1 MTVHTA
7 APTGAPVPE
16 PAPEPAQGPAQG
28 RKRMPTWR
36 KLLRNRN
43 IVFGSLLIVL
53 LVMTALFAPWLTPM
67 DPLQQ
72 DIWERYAPPQ
82 GLFGEDGFNTR
93 YILGADELGRDLL
106 SRLIMGSRVSL
117 MVGLI
122 ATGISLLVGVVLGA
136 VAGYLGGWVDN
147 VIMRV
152 MDVLLALPGIL
163 LAIAIV
169 AALGPNIVNAM
180 VAIAIVRIPASA
192 RIVRSDVLALREEE
206 FVEAARALGVSHLS
220 ILFKHILMNA
230 WAPALVLATLGM
242 GTAIVAE
249 AALSFLGLGTQ
260 PPQISWGR
268 MLSVGREAI
277 RSAPHVTL
285 YPGLAIM
292 LTVLGF
298 NLLGDGLRDFF
309 DTRLQDR

>member
-1 MTVHTA
+1 MTSATA
-7 APTGAPVPE
+7 TTAVPE
-16 PAPEPAQGPAQG
+16 
-28 RKRMPTWR
+28 RRRMNPTLR
-36 KLLRNRN
+36 RLLRNKS
-43 IVFGSLLIVL
+43 IMFGSVIIVG
-53 LVMTALFAPWLTPM
+53 LVVIAIIGPWITPM
-67 DPLQQ
+67 DPLRQ
-72 DIWERYAPPQ
+72 DIWERYTPPQ
-82 GLFGEDGFNTR
+82 GLWVDGEFNTR

-106 SRLIMGSRVSL
+106 SRLIVGARVSL
-117 MVGLI
+117 LVGLI
-122 ATGISLLVGVVLGA
+122 ATGISLFFGVILGAISGYVGGVV
-136 VAGYLGGWVDN
+136 DD

-180 VAIAIVRIPASA
+180 VAIAIVRIPTMA
-192 RIVRSDVLALREEE
+192 RVVRSDVLAVKTEE
-206 FVEAARALGVSHLS
+206 FVEAAKALGQNHLV
-220 ILFKHILMNA
+220 ILFKHILINA

-285 YPGLAIM
+285 YPGLAI
-292 LTVLGF
+292 TVVVLGF
-298 NLLGDGLRDFF
+298 SLLGDGLRDVF
-309 DTRLQDR
+309 DRRLKDT

>member
-1 MTVHTA
+1 MVNTTNTTQPVSKPVA
-7 APTGAPVPE
+7 ASL
-16 PAPEPAQGPAQG
+16 
-28 RKRMPTWR
+28 RRM
-36 KLLRNRN
+36 LRNKN
-43 IVFGSLLIVL
+43 IVIGGSIIVL
-53 LVMTALFAPWLTPM
+53 LVMIAIFADLIVPM
-67 DPLQQ
+67 DPYKQ
-72 DIWERYAPPQ
+72 DIWERYEPPR
-82 GLFGEDGFNTR
+82 GIWVDGALNTQ
-93 YILGADELGRDLL
+93 YVLGADELGRDLL
-106 SRLIMGSRVSL
+106 SRLIVGARVSL

-122 ATGISLLVGVVLGA
+122 ATGISLIAGVILGA
-136 VAGYLGGWVDN
+136 IAGYVGGMVDDI
-147 VIMRV
+147 IMRI

-180 VAIAIVRIPASA
+180 VAIAIVRIPTMA
-192 RIVRSDVLALREEE
+192 RVVRSDVLAIREEE
-206 FVEAARALGVSHLS
+206 FVEAARALGQNHIVL
-220 ILFKHILMNA
+220 LFKHILMNA

-285 YPGLAIM
+285 YPGIAI
-292 LTVLGF
+292 TIVVLGF
-298 NLLGDGLRDFF
+298 SLLGDGLRDVF
-309 DTRLQDR
+309 DRRLKDR

>member
-1 MTVHTA
+1 MASVSA
-7 APTGAPVPE
+7 APAAAP
-16 PAPEPAQGPAQG
+16 A
-28 RKRMPTWR
+28 RRRMNPTLR
-36 KLLRNRN
+36 RILRNKS
-43 IVFGSLLIVL
+43 IMFGSVIIVALVIIALLG
-53 LVMTALFAPWLTPM
+53 PWITPM

-72 DIWERYAPPQ
+72 DIWERYEAPR
-82 GLFGEDGFNTR
+82 GLFVEGEFNTR

-106 SRLIMGSRVSL
+106 SRLILGARVSL

-122 ATGISLLVGVVLGA
+122 ATGISLVFGVILGA
-136 VAGYLGGWVDN
+136 ISGYLGGVVDD

-180 VAIAIVRIPASA
+180 IAIAVVRIPTMA
-192 RIVRSDVLALREEE
+192 RVVRSDVLAVKNEE
-206 FVEAARALGVSHLS
+206 FVEAARALGQSHVVV
-220 ILFKHILMNA
+220 LFKHILINA

-260 PPQISWGR
+260 PPQVSWGR

-277 RSAPHVTL
+277 RTAPHVTL
-285 YPGLAIM
+285 YPGLAI
-292 LTVLGF
+292 TIVVLGF
-298 NLLGDGLRDFF
+298 SLLGDGLRDVF
-309 DTRLQDR
+309 DRRLKDT

>member
-1 MTVHTA
+1 MVTTHA
-7 APTGAPVPE
+7 QLGSSPSGS
-16 PAPEPAQGPAQG
+16 APERR
-28 RKRMPTWR
+28 RKAAWR
-36 KLLRNRN
+36 KLLKNKSVVMGASL
-43 IVFGSLLIVL
+43 ILVLVFV
-53 LVMTALFAPWLTPM
+53 AAFAPWLTPM
-67 DPLQQ
+67 NPYEQ

-82 GLFGEDGFNTR
+82 GMFVEGSLNTR

-106 SRLIMGSRVSL
+106 SRIIVGARVSL
-117 MVGLI
+117 LVALI
-122 ATGISLLVGVVLGA
+122 ATGVSLVAGVFLGA
-136 VAGYLGGWVDN
+136 VAGYVGGWLDN
-147 VIMRV
+147 LIMRV

-169 AALGPNIVNAM
+169 ATLGPNIVNVM
-180 VAIAIVRIPASA
+180 IAIAVVRIPAMA
-192 RIVRSDVLALREEE
+192 RVVRSDVLALKEEE
-206 FVEAARALGVSHLS
+206 FVEASRALGTSHVT

-285 YPGLAIM
+285 YPGLAIT

-298 NLLGDGLRDFF
+298 SLLGDGLRDVF
-309 DTRLQDR
+309 DRRLQDT

>member
-1 MTVHTA
+1 MTSATQA
-7 APTGAPVPE
+7 
-16 PAPEPAQGPAQG
+16 PAPA
-28 RKRMPTWR
+28 RRRMNPTLR
-36 KLLRNRN
+36 RVLRNKS
-43 IVFGSLLIVL
+43 IMFGSVIIVGLVVVALIG
-53 LVMTALFAPWLTPM
+53 PWITPM
-67 DPLQQ
+67 DPLRQ
-72 DIWERYAPPQ
+72 DIWERYTAPQ
-82 GLFGEDGFNTR
+82 GLWVDGEFNTR

-106 SRLIMGSRVSL
+106 SRLIIGARVSL

-122 ATGISLLVGVVLGA
+122 ATGISLVFGVILGA
-136 VAGYLGGWVDN
+136 ISGYVGGLVDD
-147 VIMRV
+147 VIMRI

-180 VAIAIVRIPASA
+180 VAIAIVRIPTMA
-192 RIVRSDVLALREEE
+192 RVVRSDVLAVRNEE
-206 FVEAARALGVSHLS
+206 FVEAAKALGQSHV
-220 ILFKHILMNA
+220 IVLFKHILINA

-260 PPQISWGR
+260 PPQVSWGR

-285 YPGLAIM
+285 YPGLAI
-292 LTVLGF
+292 TIVVLGF
-298 NLLGDGLRDFF
+298 SLLGDGLRDVF
-309 DTRLQDR
+309 DRRLKDT